1 MIKTWLFH
9 AGQLTA
15 GNGELVDVWLKE
27 PEAMIWVDLGNNDKL
42 EEADLLK
49 SKFNLHELAIQDAQR
64 DRHPPKIEAFEDYTF
79 ILLRGLSAESMDI
92 NFQTIQLALFVGKRF
107 LITRHS
113 GLSMSVARIEESLA
127 GENSTQLDG
136 MSEMALQV
144 CKLLANRYIGILLE
158 LEPRLEELEEL
169 MLDNANDSMLAELTG
184 YKSDLKRLNRIATYH
199 EQTFRELKDKA
210 FPCFD
215 DSERLH
221 DVIDVWEKNERAKSL
236 SQLYYETASD
246 LIEGYIS
253 IASHRLNQIMKVLT
267 IVMAVFVPLSFLAGI
282 YGMNF
287 ENMPELHSKSGYF
300 ILLSIMGGIAALLLY
315 IFRKIKWL

>member
-1 MIKTWLFH
+1 MIKTRLFLS
-9 AGQLTA
+9 GKMQT
-15 GNGELVDVWLKE
+15 GGDELVAVWLKE
-27 PEAMIWVDLGNNDKL
+27 PEAMIWIDLTNNDKQ
-42 EEADLLK
+42 EEAEFLESNFK
-49 SKFNLHELAIQDAQR
+49 LHPLAIQDAQR
-64 DRHPPKIEAFEDYTF
+64 DRHPPKIEAFDEYTF
-79 ILLRGLSAESMDI
+79 ILLRGLSAESNDI
-92 NFQTIQLALFVGKRF
+92 DFKTIQLALFVGKRF

-113 GLSMSVARIEESLA
+113 GMSLSVARLEELLTEDNQVQFES
-127 GENSTQLDG
+127 
-136 MSEMALQV
+136 MSEMALNV
-144 CKLLANRYIGILLE
+144 CRLLANRYIGILLD

-169 MLDNANDSMLAELTG
+169 MLDNADDNMLAELTR

-199 EQTFRELKDKA
+199 EQLFKELKEKS
-210 FPCFD
+210 FPCFAEE
-215 DSERLH
+215 ERIH
-221 DVIDVWEKNERAKSL
+221 EVIDVWEKHERSKSL

-267 IVMAVFVPLSFLAGI
+267 IVMAVFVPLSFMAGI

-287 ENMPELHSKSGYF
+287 ENMPELHSQSGYY